1 MDTPVRDPRLDPAA
15 ALVIDHLAQAMKVDL
30 DSDPEQL
37 RKDFAAATVWLRE
50 PARPA
55 TGVSSEDRTID
66 GPDASVPVR
75 LYTPRSG
82 GTRDCVVYLHGGGW
96 VVGGLDT
103 ADAIARTLCGIV
115 DATVVSVDYR
125 LAPEHPFPAAPTD
138 CATVVRWAAGRHPRW
153 LGVAGDSAGGN
164 LAAAMANEFPDLID
178 AQLLLYPALDPRK
191 DTASYRAFADGYRL
205 TSAAMDYYWRAYAT
219 PEQSRDP
226 VAAPVFHDGLS
237 AAPAAVITTAH
248 FDPLHD
254 EGRTYAAR
262 LVEAGVPTVYLP
274 CPTLPHG
281 WADMTERV
289 PAAARA
295 LRSAAS
301 AFARLRDRAVREPQD
316 ARRAHQTTVD
326 DTKGASCRD

>member
-1 MDTPVRDPRLDPAA
+1 MDNPARHPRLDPAA
-15 ALVIDHLAQAMKVDL
+15 ALVIDHLAQAVKVDP
-30 DSDPEQL
+30 DSEPERV
-37 RKDFAAATVWLRE
+37 RKDFAAATAWLRE

-55 TGVSSEDRTID
+55 TGVRSEDRTID

-75 LYTPRSG
+75 IYTPESG
-82 GTRDCVVYLHGGGW
+82 AARDCVVYLHGGGW

-103 ADAIARTLCGIV
+103 ADATARTLCRIV

-138 CATVVRWAAGRHPRW
+138 CAAVIRWAAGRHPRW

-164 LAAAMANEFPDLID
+164 LAAATANEFPDLID
-178 AQLLLYPALDPRK
+178 AQLLLYPALDPRQ
-191 DTASYRAFADGYRL
+191 DTASYRTFADGYHL
-205 TSAAMDYYWRAYAT
+205 TSAAMSYYWRSYAT
-219 PEQSRDP
+219 PEQSRNP

-237 AAPAAVITTAH
+237 AAPAAVVATAH
-248 FDPLHD
+248 FDPLRD
-254 EGRTYAAR
+254 EGQTYAAR
-262 LVEAGVPTVYLP
+262 LVAAGVPTVYLP
-274 CPTLPHG
+274 CTTLPHG

-301 AFARLRDRAVREPQD
+301 AFAHLRDRAVREPED
-316 ARRAHQTTVD
+316 ARRAPD
-326 DTKGASCRD
+326 DFPTI